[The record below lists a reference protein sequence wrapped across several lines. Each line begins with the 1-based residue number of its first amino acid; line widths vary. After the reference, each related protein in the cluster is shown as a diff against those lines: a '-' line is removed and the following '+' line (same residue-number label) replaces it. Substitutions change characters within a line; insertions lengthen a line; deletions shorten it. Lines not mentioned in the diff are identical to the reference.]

1 LVLSINFTFFNK
13 QHRRA
18 DAATN
23 TQTAASPG
31 RWLLYNLTPRSI

>member
-31 RWLLYNLTPRSI
+31 RWWQG